1 MQDVLKNIC
10 YIIIS
15 GCGIALAR
23 YIVSLV
29 NKKIDEIQ
37 VNTDIKSNEKLN
49 QHVDLVQNAISN
61 AVLSVSQVYVDS
73 LKASGSFS
81 KEAQET
87 AKNKAVEKAKELIT
101 EESKNA
107 IIILYGNFD
116 VFLDSMIESV
126 VRENKTTIETK

>member
-87 AKNKAVEKAKELIT
+87 AKNKRGRHRMVPPPLRI
-101 EESKNA
+101 
-107 IIILYGNFD
+107 
-116 VFLDSMIESV
+116 
-126 VRENKTTIETK
+126 